1 MKIIN
6 SQIIANKTAVD
17 SIWHIYLT
25 LWYYLFNSPNLPA
38 LSYDE
43 IRALWKNASGG
54 KLERVKPSSL
64 LKQHQKGPLDVYIFH
79 ARAADL
85 YIVIWCSLKSQ
96 AFFVDDVYS
105 CDQFKLWDER
115 VLKKHARF
123 FSSI

>member
-1 MKIIN
+1 MRVIN
-6 SQIIANKTAVD
+6 SHIIVNKMTAD
-17 SIWHIYLT
+17 SKWKICLT
-25 LWYYLFNSPNLPA
+25 LWLNVFNSPNLPS

-43 IRALWKNASGG
+43 IRALWKNAGG
-54 KLERVKPSSL
+54 GIVERVKARHL
-64 LKQHQKGPLDVYIFH
+64 LRQRQKGPLDVCIFH

-85 YIVIWCSLKSQ
+85 YIVVWCDLKNQ
-96 AFFVDDVYS
+96 TFFVDDVYS